1 MTNTIKHDHLPQLH
15 GGYRRRASA
24 PVVPPLFN
32 HGVAAFLLEVKMYG
46 KIFESLYEGSMVGAG
61 PTVFA
66 VWGYC
71 IAKADRGGIVI
82 LNPALLAPIIGTS
95 RVDIERAIEYLESP
109 DPNSKNPEHE
119 GRRLLHMSG
128 YAYTVV
134 SHAIYRGMN
143 NGEDRREYM
152 REYMRKRRGEETVNS
167 LQSLQKLTTVNPVS
181 ASACVSVSDRD
192 GVQGKGKGKGEAS
205 DAAGKLSPENFS
217 ERAEAANGGRL
228 TEQQLEAFCDYWTE
242 RDPKGRCRFQGE
254 RYFELPRRIATWARR
269 DRVAPAPAA
278 AKPERP
284 VWQDCALRCRHWD
297 AEKRWCA
304 KYVKTEPKSCEQCK
318 EF

>member
-1 MTNTIKHDHLPQLH
+1 
-15 GGYRRRASA
+15 
-24 PVVPPLFN
+24 
-32 HGVAAFLLEVKMYG
+32 MYG

-95 RVDIERAIEYLESP
+95 RVDIERAIEYLERP
-109 DPNSKNPEHE
+109 DPNSKNPDHE
-119 GRRLLHMSG
+119 GRRLLKMSG
-128 YAYTVV
+128 FAYFVV
-134 SHAIYRGMN
+134 SHAVYRGMN

-152 REYMRKRRGEETVNS
+152 REYMRKRRGEEAVNS
-167 LQSLQKLTTVNPVS
+167 LQSLQKLTKVNPVS
-181 ASACVSVSDRD
+181 VSASASGSASASDGDR
-192 GVQGKGKGKGEAS
+192 VQGKGKGKREAAS
-205 DAAGKLSPENFS
+205 DTAGKLTPDNFP
-217 ERAEAANGGRL
+217 ERAQAANGGRL

-242 RDPKGRCRFQGE
+242 RNARGHCRFE
-254 RYFELPRRIATWARR
+254 SEKFFELPKRIATWARR

-278 AKPERP
+278 AAKPERP
-284 VWQDCALRCRHWD
+284 VWQDCAARCRYWD
-297 AEKRWCA
+297 AEKRWCS
-304 KYVKTEPKSCEQCK
+304 KFVKTEPKSCEQCK